1 MGWDGKGE
9 AEGPGKVVRGISGE
23 AVRILKQPGSFFSP
37 SQVQAH
43 SLTHPQIDEASV
55 KKDLQQ
61 LYDDGYRSVA
71 VVLAHSYTF
80 PEHELLVGKVA
91 SDLGF
96 EHISLSSQLL
106 PMIKMVPRGASATAD
121 AYLTP
126 ILRSY
131 LDGFFA
137 GFAQPPCVEF
147 MSSDGGLVD
156 VSGFSGLKTVLSG
169 PAGGVVGYA
178 RTSWDEKRKTPII
191 GSVFVSTDSSFSL
204 SACQTR
210 RRWHVYRRVTLLGP
224 LRDRLRN
231 DHRWRH
237 DPVPTARYQ
246 HRCGW
251 WWFVS
256 HLSQR
261 SVPSRARKC
270 RSGAWSNLLSV
281 SEMSAR
287 G

>member
-1 MGWDGKGE
+1 MFLPWLS
-9 AEGPGKVVRGISGE
+9 AS
-23 AVRILKQPGSFFSP
+23 
-37 SQVQAH
+37 
-43 SLTHPQIDEASV
+43 SLTRTQIDEASV
-55 KKDLQQ
+55 KKDLQK
-61 LYDDGYRSVA
+61 LYDDGYRSIA

-137 GFAQPPCVEF
+137 GFAQPPRVEF

-156 VSGFSGLKTVLSG
+156 ASGFSGLKTVLSG

-191 GSVFVSTDSSFSL
+191 GSVFLSSDKISSL
-204 SACQTR
+204 SACQAR
-210 RRWHVYRRVTLLGP
+210 RRWYVYRCVTLLGP

-231 DHRWRH
+231 NHRWRYN
-237 DPVPTARYQ
+237 PVTTA
-246 HRCGW
+246 
-251 WWFVS
+251 
-256 HLSQR
+256 
-261 SVPSRARKC
+261 
-270 RSGAWSNLLSV
+270 
-281 SEMSAR
+281 
-287 G
+287 